1 MYLRHTTVRRG
12 GKTHTYWRLVRSVRC
27 GRKVRQETVAQLGEL
42 DAEGRLAARSL
53 AEQLVGVERQPGLF
67 DDGTPAEPIPLDL
80 RGLRVERGRR
90 FGDVWLAWRLWQAL
104 GLDQLL
110 ERLLPRGRAEIPWA
124 TMIAVL
130 VIARLCE
137 PSSELHIAEDWFRR
151 TALDDLL
158 GVPEAKVNDDRCYR
172 ALDRVL
178 TQSEA
183 LQIHLKEQLGTLF
196 GLEYDLLLYDVTSTY
211 FEGLAEANPLAQRGY
226 SRDHRPDC
234 KQVCIGLVVTR
245 DGFPLGFEVFAG
257 NRHDSTT
264 LREIVS
270 RMEER
275 YGRAQRVWALD
286 RGMVSEEHLQWL
298 RERGSRYIVGTP
310 KHQLRAYERHLLEGE
325 WSTIRDGLQ
334 VQLVR
339 GSDTGADA
347 NDGAAD
353 DGANDVETYILCRS
367 EERASKEQAMR
378 QRFAERIE
386 LGLTTLAESCDR
398 KRQAAGLIERRVGR
412 LLERNQ
418 RAARFYD
425 VRVAATAD
433 GAARLTWQ
441 RRADAWRQA
450 CACDGCYI
458 LRSNV
463 ADWSAEELWRAYIQ
477 LTEAEAAFRIHKDS
491 LQLRP
496 VWHQTAPRVT
506 AHILVCFLAYVLRK
520 TLEGWC
526 RRAGLGSSVTTV
538 LEEIAR
544 IQSTDV
550 VVPTQDGRQV
560 RLRCVV
566 RPDRAQS
573 ILLAHL
579 GLDLPQRLRLPKGL
593 AKPAADASKHQM

>member
-1 MYLRHTTVRRG
+1 MYLRYTTITKR

-53 AEQLVGVERQPGLF
+53 ADQLVGLERQPGLF
-67 DDGTPAEPIPLDL
+67 DDDVPAEPIPLDL
-80 RGLRVERGRR
+80 RGLHLERGRR
-90 FGDVWLAWRLWQAL
+90 FGDVWLAWRLWQAV
-104 GLDQLL
+104 GLDQVL
-110 ERLLPRGRAEIPWA
+110 ERLLPRGREEVSWA
-124 TMIAVL
+124 TMAAVL

-172 ALDRVL
+172 GLD
-178 TQSEA
+178 
-183 LQIHLKEQLGTLF
+183 HLLACKEILERHIKERLGTLF
-196 GLEYDLLLYDVTSTY
+196 ALEYDLLLYDVTSTY
-211 FEGLAEANPLAQRGY
+211 FEGLAEGNPMAQRGH
-226 SRDHRPDC
+226 SRDHRSDC

-264 LREIVS
+264 LREIVQ

-275 YGRAQRVWALD
+275 YGRASRVWALD
-286 RGMVSEEHLQWL
+286 RGMVSEAHLQWL
-298 RERGSRYIVGTP
+298 RQRGSRYIVGTP
-310 KHQLRAYERHLLEGE
+310 KAQLRAYEQHLLEGD
-325 WSTIRDGLQ
+325 WSTLRDGLE
-334 VQLVR
+334 VQL
-339 GSDTGADA
+339 AP
-347 NDGAAD
+347 AD
-353 DGANDVETYILCRS
+353 DGVETFILCRS
-367 EERASKEQAMR
+367 ADRAAKEQAMR
-378 QRFAERIE
+378 ERFAQRIE
-386 LGLTTLAESCDR
+386 TGLDKLIETCAKRRCTT
-398 KRQAAGLIERRVGR
+398 GVVERRVGR

-425 VRVAATAD
+425 VRVAAIDD
-433 GAARLTWQ
+433 GRATLTWSK
-441 RRADAWRQA
+441 RVEAWHQA
-450 CACDGCYI
+450 QASDGCYL

-463 ADWSAEELWRAYIQ
+463 TDWSAEELWRAYMQ
-477 LTEAEAAFRIHKDS
+477 LTEAEAAFRIHKES

-496 VWHQTAPRVT
+496 VWHQIAPRVT

-520 TLEGWC
+520 TLDGWC

-538 LEEIAR
+538 LQEMAR

-550 VVPTQDGRQV
+550 VLPTRDGRQV

-566 RPDRAQS
+566 RPDRAQA
-573 ILLAHL
+573 LLLDRL
-579 GLDLPQRLRLPKGL
+579 GLQLPQRLRLPRGL
-593 AKPAADASKHQM
+593 EATPNNG